1 MLRFLTHRILA
12 AIPVLFLL
20 SVVTFA
26 IIHARPGDYG
36 DYVYSMLTA
45 RGVSTTEAQR
55 ENNGSESTWRYVG
68 ALAIFGAL
76 AASAVVFWRR
86 F

>member
-1 MLRFLTHRILA
+1 MLRFLTQRILA

-26 IIHARPGDYG
+26 IIHSRPGDYG

-45 RGVSTTEAQR
+45 FPPPRRNA
-55 ENNGSESTWRYVG
+55 WRMRH
-68 ALAIFGAL
+68 AP
-76 AASAVVFWRR
+76 SMD
-86 F
+86 